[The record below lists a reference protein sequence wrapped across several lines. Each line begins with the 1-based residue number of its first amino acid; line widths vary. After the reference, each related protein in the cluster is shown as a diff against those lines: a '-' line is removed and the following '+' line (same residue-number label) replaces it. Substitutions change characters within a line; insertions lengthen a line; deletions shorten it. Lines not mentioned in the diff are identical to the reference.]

1 MEMADLITYAG
12 QVAMSFEKAS
22 EMLEKFTGI
31 EANGSL
37 IRSVTEETGKKVKL
51 AQGLRCHLS
60 PFAESVHT
68 FFGDDSIHS
77 YIVFFHRYGL
87 RNLHFEG
94 KGYFLNSRS

>member
-1 MEMADLITYAG
+1 MADLITYAG

-37 IRSVTEETGKKVKL
+37 IRSVTPEETGKKVKL
-51 AQGLRCHLS
+51 AQGLRRHLS
-60 PFAESVHT
+60 AFAESVHT

-77 YIVFFHRYGL
+77 YIVFFHRYGFC
-87 RNLHFEG
+87 NLQFEG